1 MKEEMIKQMND
12 KQIVE
17 HYLNGF
23 AEECSNVLLNRQDYD
38 VLVNKCLKMLGEQ
51 RLSLECFQKLGGKDC
66 KYKELMGDKAVR
78 FAGSYACS
86 IEAYKER
93 VLNGK

>member
-51 RLSLECFQKLGGKDC
+51 RGK
-66 KYKELMGDKAVR
+66 KRNENTGL
-78 FAGSYACS
+78 F
-86 IEAYKER
+86 II
-93 VLNGK
+93 